1 MKNIFLGILY
11 IVEHDSH
18 RAYKL
23 LIRII
28 YTWSTLNVFGKAI
41 LFQFSVTVPHVKKVT
56 ISCRIII
63 RKFFR
68 EQNN

>member
-1 MKNIFLGILY
+1 MENIFLGFLY
-11 IVEHDSH
+11 IVEQDDSH

-41 LFQFSVTVPHVKKVT
+41 LFQFSKLLYHMWKKSPFGLSVKVYL
-56 ISCRIII
+56 
-63 RKFFR
+63 
-68 EQNN
+68 